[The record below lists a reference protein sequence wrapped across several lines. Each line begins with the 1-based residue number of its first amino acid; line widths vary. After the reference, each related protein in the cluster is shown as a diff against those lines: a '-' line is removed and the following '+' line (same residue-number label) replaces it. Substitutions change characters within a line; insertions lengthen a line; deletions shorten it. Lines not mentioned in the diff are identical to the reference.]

1 MRLVECG
8 WRDQV
13 RLHCRRLIEENGRL
27 RSVDEL
33 IELVTPLAR
42 SAIRD
47 SIKREL
53 LHELETILRAT
64 DKIARKKSV

>member
-1 MRLVECG
+1 MRLVESG

-33 IELVTPLAR
+33 NELVTPLAR
-42 SAIRD
+42 SAVPD
-47 SIKREL
+47 TVKREL
-53 LHELETILRAT
+53 LHELETILSAT
-64 DKIARKKSV
+64 DRMSRKKPV